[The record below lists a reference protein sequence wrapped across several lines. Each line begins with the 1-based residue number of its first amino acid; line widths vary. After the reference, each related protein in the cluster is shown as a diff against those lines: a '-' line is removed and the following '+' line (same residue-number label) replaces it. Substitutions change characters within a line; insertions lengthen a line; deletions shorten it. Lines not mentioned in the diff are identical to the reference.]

1 MSSQKTQVPL
11 PELVHLSLKPLIFW
25 FRIVV
30 TAEIVIGD
38 GHAGRGHFR
47 LFSGVWSFSRA
58 YGGALSFCCS
68 HWEAAHFDVS
78 AGGHLKAADSSGR
91 WDGFR
96 ADPGRGLRF
105 MNSVFRARERWWWWW
120 GRGWRWWCWRWSV
133 GGRWDY
139 DCWILSSVWV
149 LITGHRNLKW
159 RMSMYMNLLYKFFR
173 HTFWGLVH
181 TEKYIKLPEIAHV
194 WKLFRLVML
203 LVLSPQRWS
212 VHLVELQI
220 QRSVKENACINMNE
234 CKIQCTILKGQWQIR
249 PSTLRKRN

>member
-68 HWEAAHFDVS
+68 HWEAAHYDVS

-120 GRGWRWWCWRWSV
+120 GRGWRWWCWRWGV

-159 RMSMYMNLLYKFFR
+159 RMSMYMNLLYIFQA
-173 HTFWGLVH
+173 
-181 TEKYIKLPEIAHV
+181 YIL
-194 WKLFRLVML
+194 
-203 LVLSPQRWS
+203 
-212 VHLVELQI
+212 
-220 QRSVKENACINMNE
+220 
-234 CKIQCTILKGQWQIR
+234 R
-249 PSTLRKRN
+249 PSAHWEVYKATWNRSGLKAFSVGDVAGSFSSALVCPSGWVTDTEICKRECVYKYEWV